1 MPGFGCSGGGR
12 SPVDVDHYD
21 QGMDF
26 WLFVHL
32 VAMAFF
38 VGGQLMLAAVVVP
51 VVRGGADDDAMKNVA
66 RRFGIGSAIAI
77 AFLIVSG
84 VAMASNYNLW
94 STPEFHAKMG
104 LFVAVLI
111 ALGLHIKFS
120 GSHVLMAVTFLL
132 SLGVVWT
139 GIALPA

>member
-1 MPGFGCSGGGR
+1 
-12 SPVDVDHYD
+12 
-21 QGMDF
+21 MDF
-26 WLFVHL
+26 WLFLHL

-51 VVRGGADDDAMKNVA
+51 VVRAGDETGAMKAVA

-77 AFLIVSG
+77 AVLIVSG
-84 VAMASNYNLW
+84 VVMASHYNLW
-94 STPEFHAKMG
+94 STPEFHLKMG
-104 LFVAVLI
+104 LFVAVLL
-111 ALGLHIKFS
+111 ALGLHMKFS

-132 SLGVVWT
+132 TLGVVWT

>member
-1 MPGFGCSGGGR
+1 
-12 SPVDVDHYD
+12 
-21 QGMDF
+21 MDF
-26 WLFVHL
+26 WLFLHL

-51 VVRGGADDDAMKNVA
+51 VVRTGSDPAAMKAVA
-66 RRFGIGSAIAI
+66 QRFGIGSAIAI
-77 AFLIVSG
+77 AVLIVSG
-84 VAMASNYNLW
+84 MVMASHYNLW

-104 LFVAVLI
+104 LFLAVLI

-120 GSHVLMAVTFLL
+120 GSHVLMAITFLL
-132 SLGVVWT
+132 TLGVVWT

>member
-1 MPGFGCSGGGR
+1 
-12 SPVDVDHYD
+12 V
-21 QGMDF
+21 DF
-26 WLFVHL
+26 WLFLHL

-51 VVRGGADDDAMKNVA
+51 VVRSGQDGGEMKAMA
-66 RRFGIGSAIAI
+66 RRYGIGSAVAI
-77 AFLIVSG
+77 AVLIVSG
-84 VAMASNYNLW
+84 VVMASHYNLW
-94 STPEFHAKMG
+94 STPEFHLKMG
-104 LFVAVLI
+104 LFLAVLV

-120 GSHVLMAVTFLL
+120 GSHVLMAVTFVL

>member
-1 MPGFGCSGGGR
+1 
-12 SPVDVDHYD
+12 
-21 QGMDF
+21 MDF
-26 WLFVHL
+26 WLFLHL

-51 VVRGGADDDAMKNVA
+51 VVRGGPDDTEMKDVA

-77 AFLIVSG
+77 AVMIVSG
-84 VAMASNYNLW
+84 IVMASHYNLF
-94 STPEFHAKMG
+94 STPEFHIKMT
-104 LFVAVLI
+104 LFVAVLV
-111 ALGLHIKFS
+111 ALGLHMKFS

-132 SLGVVWT
+132 TLGVVWT

>member
-1 MPGFGCSGGGR
+1 
-12 SPVDVDHYD
+12 V
-21 QGMDF
+21 DF
-26 WLFVHL
+26 WLFLHL

-51 VVRGGADDDAMKNVA
+51 VVRAGDETGAMKAVA

-77 AFLIVSG
+77 AVLIVSG
-84 VAMASNYNLW
+84 VVMASHYNLW
-94 STPEFHAKMG
+94 STPEFHLKMG
-104 LFVAVLI
+104 LFVAVLL
-111 ALGLHIKFS
+111 ALGLHMKFS

-132 SLGVVWT
+132 TLGVVWT